1 MAEPSLLRP
10 EDRRA
15 FQADPCLPGHPD
27 PYPIYA
33 ALRQECPVQWC
44 EGPEM
49 WVVLGYPEAGA
60 CMRDERL
67 HRQEHLDKLIAR
79 FGEERIYHR
88 QKVDI
93 PYMDGEAHALARQH
107 VLAAYHAI
115 DLQALRQFCDALLAE
130 RLDAI
135 ATGSW
140 LDLMPLLAHPLPLLV
155 NSHLMGV
162 PPEQQQQVL
171 EKVGPF
177 VRARGL
183 TQTEASARGGD
194 EAMQVYRH
202 FFLPLI
208 QERRERPRQDLLGRL
223 IADPRSGI
231 AMSDEQLLLII
242 ASNFYSASLY
252 TVPLLISHMALILS
266 RQPAVLERLRQD
278 SALVDVAVEE
288 VLRFDPPAQAL
299 NASVATEAIEIA
311 GQRIAAGD
319 SLTALVGAANRDPR
333 VFEDPDRF
341 LVDRLP
347 NPHLSFAPGLHQCL
361 GLQLARLEARAV
373 LRAWL
378 ERYERVEVDELSSR
392 RLVADRF
399 RGFERLIVR
408 FS

>member
-1 MAEPSLLRP
+1 MQLSS

-15 FQADPCLPGHPD
+15 FEADPCLPGHPD

-33 ALRQECPVQWC
+33 ALRQECPLQWC
-44 EGPEM
+44 DGPGM
-49 WVVLGYPEAGA
+49 WVVLGYAEAAA

-79 FGEERIYHR
+79 FGADRIYER

-93 PYMDGEAHALARQH
+93 PYMDGEAHVLARQH

-115 DLQALRQFCDALLAE
+115 DLPQLQGFCDALLAE

-135 ATGSW
+135 PRGSW
-140 LDLMPLLAHPLPLLV
+140 LDLMPVLAHPLPLLV

-171 EKVGPF
+171 HQVGPF

-194 EAMQVYRH
+194 EALAVYRH

-208 QERRERPRQDLLGRL
+208 HERRERPRQDLLGRL

-252 TVPLLISHMALILS
+252 TVPLLISSLALLLA
-266 RQPAVLERLRQD
+266 RQPEVFQRLRQD
-278 SALVDVAVEE
+278 HTLVDSAVEE

-299 NASVATEAIEIA
+299 NASAAAEPLEIA
-311 GQRIAAGD
+311 GRRIAPGD

-333 VFEDPDRF
+333 VFADPDRF
-341 LVDRLP
+341 LVDRQP

-361 GLQLARLEARAV
+361 GLQLARLEVRAV

-378 ERYERVEVDELSSR
+378 QRFERLEVDEGASR

-399 RGFERLIVR
+399 RGFERLMVR